1 VTVTKRMPA
10 SVPPVGPRCNVGRGS
25 LTDPARPV
33 ESTAQCSVPYASVV
47 TSWSLDR
54 LIAQPLLV
62 DTSMTAV
69 RFKPRSSRLARDT
82 PVLLPPDPRVP
93 TATSFSAD
101 DFASLAKRLSQPGW
115 PRGSMNLPM
124 LKGYLTALL
133 VWPVELPAGAWMPPI
148 WGGSGWRVP
157 QVIEDPRHYA
167 EFSGLVVGLLRAL
180 ERGLSTIPAEFASN
194 PLGSPRREGRPIS
207 SPLDWANGFKAA
219 LALGGHGIE
228 WRSRATHQ
236 AVRLIAACS
245 FPQPATPSSSSRRQ
259 DALAQAVSV
268 LAAERTSRGPLG
280 RLEPRP
286 RAIDRNSAQL

>member
-1 VTVTKRMPA
+1 MQDAGVLTSK
-10 SVPPVGPRCNVGRGS
+10 SLGR
-25 LTDPARPV
+25 L
-33 ESTAQCSVPYASVV
+33 Q
-47 TSWSLDR
+47 
-54 LIAQPLLV
+54 AQPLLA
-62 DTSMTAV
+62 DTSMTAH

-82 PVLLPPDPRVP
+82 PVLLPPDPRIP

-101 DFASLAKRLSQPGW
+101 DLAALAMRLSQPGW

-133 VWPVELPAGAWMPPI
+133 VWPIELPAGAWMPPI

-157 QVIEDPRHYA
+157 RVIEDPRDYA

-180 ERGLSTIPAEFASN
+180 ERGLSTMPAEFA
-194 PLGSPRREGRPIS
+194 PTPGGSTRREDRPIS

-219 LALGGHGIE
+219 LALGGHGVE
-228 WRSRATHQ
+228 WRSRAAHQ

-245 FPQPATPSSSSRRQ
+245 FPQPETPSSSSHRQ
-259 DALAQAVSV
+259 DALAQAVCV

-286 RAIDRNSAQL
+286 KAMDLNAAQL